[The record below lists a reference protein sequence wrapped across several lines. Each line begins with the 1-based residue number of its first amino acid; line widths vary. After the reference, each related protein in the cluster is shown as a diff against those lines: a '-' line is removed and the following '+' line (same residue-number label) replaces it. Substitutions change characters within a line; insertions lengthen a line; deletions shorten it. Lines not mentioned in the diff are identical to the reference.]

1 MIHNGFSFL
10 FFFAF
15 SSRCLYTPALQKA
28 GKCNSCRSFHVPYT
42 RELFLFGQRDSPVL
56 ITAFLSS
63 FTNRPLINVPFRPP
77 HCPVCTNHTSR
88 LHAPRPSTSP
98 LIPCTSEHKLSPP
111 TPTHPNLTTSPR
123 ITPHR
128 PTAPPSQPTAPARQ
142 DLKSSPP
149 SRKLAQITTSC
160 EFPGWW
166 CLYAIKGPTN
176 FTLQP
181 PRAAGWWRQP
191 HWAGEPGVW
200 IVGFATDEEC
210 EDREGGTGDMGMGTH
225 HTGGA

>member
-1 MIHNGFSFL
+1 MVRGRLYFSSLLGLRMIHNGFSFL

-56 ITAFLSS
+56 ITAFRSS
-63 FTNRPLINVPFRPP
+63 FTYRPLINVPLRPP
-77 HCPVCTNHTSR
+77 HCSACKTNHTSR
-88 LHAPRPSTSP
+88 LHPFRPSTSP
-98 LIPCTSEHKLSPP
+98 LIPCTSEHKLSRPP
-111 TPTHPNLTTSPR
+111 PTHPHLTTSPR

-128 PTAPPSQPTAPARQ
+128 PTAPPPKPTAPARQ

-149 SRKLAQITTSC
+149 SRKLAQITPAANSRV
-160 EFPGWW
+160 GV

-176 FTLQP
+176 LLCNP
-181 PRAAGWWRQP
+181 PARRDG
-191 HWAGEPGVW
+191 GVS
-200 IVGFATDEEC
+200 
-210 EDREGGTGDMGMGTH
+210 RTGRGNRGY
-225 HTGGA
+225 G